1 VASTARPQVA
11 VVGGYDYARPN
22 PRTFPR
28 SREGRTSWDAGVN
41 VSWTL
46 WDGGRRAAE
55 HGEAAA
61 TAAAIRTRV
70 AEFDRQVTF
79 EVKARALELESSRQA
94 VIAATDGIRAAVE
107 AERVVG
113 ERYRAGVLTS
123 TEVLDALVARL
134 QAELDRTR
142 AIASVRLA
150 EARLERAVGR
160 P

>member
-1 VASTARPQVA
+1 
-11 VVGGYDYARPN
+11 
-22 PRTFPR
+22 
-28 SREGRTSWDAGVN
+28 
-41 VSWTL
+41 
-46 WDGGRRAAE
+46 
-55 HGEAAA
+55 
-61 TAAAIRTRV
+61 
-70 AEFDRQVTF
+70 VTF
-79 EVKARALELESSRQA
+79 DVTARALELESSRQA
-94 VIAATDGIRAAVE
+94 VIAATDGIRAAAE

-142 AIASVRLA
+142 AIANVRLA